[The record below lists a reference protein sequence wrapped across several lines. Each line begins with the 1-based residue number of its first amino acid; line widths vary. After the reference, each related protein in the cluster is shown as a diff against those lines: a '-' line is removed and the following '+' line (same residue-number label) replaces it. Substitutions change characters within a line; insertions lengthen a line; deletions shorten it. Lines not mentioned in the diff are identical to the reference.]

1 MKEKWT
7 TQNAPVPSP
16 WIAQVSRDDTLGIAY
31 ISGLISQKGD
41 DVIFGLSA
49 AEERKII
56 LDNLKTIVTDMG
68 LTIAYSLMA
77 SLIVA
82 ALQLRFTAN
91 QLRLLVNKLH
101 CKIVRDSLSV
111 ALKSKNIF
119 SCMLEADTLPPPPFF
134 VNSAIV

>member
-49 AEERKII
+49 AEETKII

-68 LTIAYSLMA
+68 LTMDHVIK
-77 SLIVA
+77 
-82 ALQLRFTAN
+82 T
-91 QLRLLVNKLH
+91 
-101 CKIVRDSLSV
+101 
-111 ALKSKNIF
+111 NIF
-119 SCMLEADTLPPPPFF
+119 LTDMADFDEMNAVYREYLNHENPPARQC
-134 VNSAIV
+134 VQAGVWGNLKGEISSVVVLR

>member
-7 TQNAPVPSP
+7 TPNAPVPSP

-49 AEERKII
+49 AEETKII

-68 LTIAYSLMA
+68 LTMDHVIK
-77 SLIVA
+77 
-82 ALQLRFTAN
+82 T
-91 QLRLLVNKLH
+91 
-101 CKIVRDSLSV
+101 
-111 ALKSKNIF
+111 NIF
-119 SCMLEADTLPPPPFF
+119 LTDMADFDEMNAVYREYFNHENPPARQC
-134 VNSAIV
+134 VQAGVWGNLKVEISSVVVLR

>member
-7 TQNAPVPSP
+7 TPNAPVPSP

-49 AEERKII
+49 AEETKII

-68 LTIAYSLMA
+68 LTMDHVIK
-77 SLIVA
+77 
-82 ALQLRFTAN
+82 T
-91 QLRLLVNKLH
+91 
-101 CKIVRDSLSV
+101 
-111 ALKSKNIF
+111 NIF
-119 SCMLEADTLPPPPFF
+119 LTDMADFDEMNAVYREYFNDDNPPARQC
-134 VNSAIV
+134 VQAGVWGNLKVEISSVVVLR

>member
-16 WIAQVSRDDTLGIAY
+16 WIAQVSRHDTLGIAY

-49 AEERKII
+49 AEETKII

-68 LTIAYSLMA
+68 LTMDHVIK
-77 SLIVA
+77 
-82 ALQLRFTAN
+82 T
-91 QLRLLVNKLH
+91 
-101 CKIVRDSLSV
+101 
-111 ALKSKNIF
+111 NIF
-119 SCMLEADTLPPPPFF
+119 LTDMADFDEMNAVYREYFNHENPPARQC
-134 VNSAIV
+134 VQAGVWGNLKVEISSVVVLR

>member
-31 ISGLISQKGD
+31 ISGLISQKGG

-49 AEERKII
+49 AEETKII

-68 LTIAYSLMA
+68 LTMDHVIK
-77 SLIVA
+77 
-82 ALQLRFTAN
+82 T
-91 QLRLLVNKLH
+91 
-101 CKIVRDSLSV
+101 
-111 ALKSKNIF
+111 NIF
-119 SCMLEADTLPPPPFF
+119 LTDMADFDEMNAVYREYFNHENPPARQC
-134 VNSAIV
+134 VQAGVWGNLKVEISSVVVLR

>member
-7 TQNAPVPSP
+7 TLNAPVPSP

-49 AEERKII
+49 AEETKII

-68 LTIAYSLMA
+68 LTMDHVIK
-77 SLIVA
+77 
-82 ALQLRFTAN
+82 T
-91 QLRLLVNKLH
+91 
-101 CKIVRDSLSV
+101 
-111 ALKSKNIF
+111 NIF
-119 SCMLEADTLPPPPFF
+119 LTDMADFDEMNAVYREYFNHENPPARQC
-134 VNSAIV
+134 VQAGVWGNLKVEISSVVVLR